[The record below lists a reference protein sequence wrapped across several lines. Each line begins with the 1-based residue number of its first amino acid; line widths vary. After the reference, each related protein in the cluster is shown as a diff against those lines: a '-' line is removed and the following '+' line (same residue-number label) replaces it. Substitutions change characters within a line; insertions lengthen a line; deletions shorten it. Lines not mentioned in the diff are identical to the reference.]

1 MSDRRTSFYLDKRN
15 AKFLG
20 VCAGIADYFDIDV
33 LWVRLGFAA
42 SVLVFQLWVFMLPL
56 YFMTAW
62 LANPKPNALYLETPD
77 EREFWTKVRVA
88 PQRSIRDVRSSLRG
102 TERRLRDVEAYVT
115 SSNSRLANEIDGL
128 R

>member
-15 AKFLG
+15 AKVSG
-20 VCAGIADYFDIDV
+20 VCAGTADYFDVDV
-33 LWVRLGFAA
+33 LWVRLGFMAVMCFLFPPIFFAYWLIAWTA
-42 SVLVFQLWVFMLPL
+42 S
-56 YFMTAW
+56 
-62 LANPKPNALYLETPD
+62 PKPYALYD
-77 EREFWTKVRVA
+77 ESADQREFWSKVRVA
-88 PQRSIRDVRSSLRG
+88 PQRTIRDVRSSFRE

>member
-1 MSDRRTSFYLDKRN
+1 MSARRTSFYLDKRH
-15 AKFLG
+15 AKVSG
-20 VCAGIADYFDIDV
+20 VLAGVADYFDVDA
-33 LWVRLGFAA
+33 LWIRLGFVMTLFFLFPPIFFAY
-42 SVLVFQLWVFMLPL
+42 WVIAW
-56 YFMTAW
+56 TAR
-62 LANPKPNALYLETPD
+62 PKPYALYEESAE

-88 PQRSIRDVRSSLRG
+88 PQRTIRDVRSSFRE

>member
-1 MSDRRTSFYLDKRN
+1 MSARRTSFYLDKRN

-20 VCAGIADYFDIDV
+20 VCSGVADYFDVDP
-33 LWVRLGFAA
+33 LWVRLGF
-42 SVLVFQLWVFMLPL
+42 VGVMLMMFPPIFFA
-56 YFMTAW
+56 YFVVAWTAQ
-62 LANPKPNALYLETPD
+62 PKPYSLYAESAE

-88 PQRSIRDVRSSLRG
+88 PQRTIRDTRSSFRE

>member
-15 AKFLG
+15 AKVSG
-20 VCAGIADYFDIDV
+20 VLAGVADYFDVDP
-33 LWVRLGFAA
+33 LFVRIGF
-42 SVLVFQLWVFMLPL
+42 VMTMIFLFPPL
-56 YFMTAW
+56 FLAYFVVAW
-62 LANPKPNALYLETPD
+62 LAQPKPYSLYLETPD

-88 PQRSIRDVRSSLRG
+88 PQRTIRDVRSSFRE
-102 TERRLRDVEAYVT
+102 TERRLRDIEAYVT

>member
-1 MSDRRTSFYLDKRN
+1 MSDRRTSYYLDKRN
-15 AKFLG
+15 AKVSG
-20 VCAGIADYFDIDV
+20 VLAGVADYFDIDT
-33 LWVRLGFAA
+33 LWVRLGFMFTLFFLFPPIFFAYWIVA
-42 SVLVFQLWVFMLPL
+42 W
-56 YFMTAW
+56 TAT
-62 LANPKPNALYLETPD
+62 PKPYSLYAETPD

-88 PQRSIRDVRSSLRG
+88 PQRTIRDTRSSFRE